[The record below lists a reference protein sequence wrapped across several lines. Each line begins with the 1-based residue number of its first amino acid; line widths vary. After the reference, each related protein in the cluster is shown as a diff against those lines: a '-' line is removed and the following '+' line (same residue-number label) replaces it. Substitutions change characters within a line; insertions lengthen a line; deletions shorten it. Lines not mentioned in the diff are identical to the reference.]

1 MSIDIPNID
10 QSDARPREN
19 NQFRFVWNVLANYWP
34 WLLAGTVLGMIVAA
48 IISVLTYQVR
58 TQEFGAFADLVVKP
72 SQWEKDILSK
82 VGGDPLFTL
91 SPQKL
96 VENTSVRTLA
106 EEAARAM
113 VQAGIAEGSEF
124 GAIVGDDAV
133 QSKAGELAGRLR
145 LSADKDAQKVRIE
158 AIGCASQ
165 EEANQLAEYAAR
177 VFMDQTRRMRLQD
190 EEKLHEYYV
199 NRCSTLREEL
209 ITAQKAVLEY
219 EKNLGFQTMGSLNED
234 MAAKFK
240 ELNELQ
246 ITKEE
251 VQTRLEELAGRLA
264 STGAELSEALTQ
276 PTDQVVDRLF
286 EEMDE
291 LLKERL
297 TKSAVYQPTHPDMV
311 ELEEQIAEQQQ
322 IILETVKALDSGTA
336 GGSNVWKQRQEV
348 YRQQINL
355 RMQLDSLE
363 VREASLRRMLEEI
376 VPQIPELANKNLE
389 YERLVNERERIHEEF
404 SDSRER
410 EFSLRTALDN
420 ERGQVERYEPVGALV
435 MPHDIAGRRW
445 VNIAIGAILGFIL
458 AFSAC
463 LMTEYSDTSI
473 RSVED
478 VTATV
483 NIEVIGTIP
492 KMKFGAPRRFGTSR
506 SMYVSTVDEE
516 QVDACIVT
524 QHDPK
529 SPISE
534 AYRALRT
541 NFQFATIKQRPRTLM
556 VTSAVPGEGKT
567 TTVVNMAVTMADQ
580 GMRVLVVDTDLR
592 RPNVHRVLRM
602 ERGPGLADVL
612 REGLDLKSVIR
623 PTRIQNLWVVS
634 SGRVPPNPSELIGSD
649 RMAQVMAE
657 LSDQFDLVI
666 CDAPSVLVVTDPVLL
681 ATHVDTCILVCAA
694 GFARRETIS
703 RAAKLLQ
710 TAQANITG
718 VVLNGLETTR
728 RNYYYYYY
736 YYEEGGRI
744 RRKWRNFY

>member
-1 MSIDIPNID
+1 MSIDIPNLD
-10 QSDARPREN
+10 QSDTRTREN
-19 NQFRFVWNVLANYWP
+19 NQFRFVWNVLANYWL
-34 WLLAGTVLGMIVAA
+34 WLLLGAIVGMLIAGLF
-48 IISVLTYQVR
+48 SFLTYQSR
-58 TQEFGAFADLVVKP
+58 DREFGAFADLVVKP

-82 VGGDPLFTL
+82 VGGEPLFTL
-91 SPQKL
+91 SPEKL
-96 VENTSVRTLA
+96 VESTSIRTLA
-106 EEAARAM
+106 EEVARA
-113 VQAGIAEGSEF
+113 VIQAGIADGGDY

-133 QSKAGELAGRLR
+133 QAKAGELAGRLR
-145 LSADKDAQKVRIE
+145 LSADRDAQKVRLE
-158 AIGCASQ
+158 TTGCASQ
-165 EEANQLAEYAAR
+165 SEANQLAEYAAR
-177 VFMDQTRRMRLQD
+177 VFMDQTRRLRLRD
-190 EEKLHEYYV
+190 EEKLHEYYI

-209 ITAQKAVLEY
+209 IGAQKAVLEY

-251 VQTRLEELAGRLA
+251 VETRLLELAERLA
-264 STGAELSEALTQ
+264 SSSAELPEALNQ
-276 PTDQVVDRLF
+276 PTDQVVDQLF
-286 EEMDE
+286 QEMDE

-297 TKSAVYQPTHPDMV
+297 TKSAVYQPSHPEMA
-311 ELEEQIAEQQQ
+311 EIEERIAEQQDL
-322 IILETVKALDSGTA
+322 ILDTVKSLDAGAS
-336 GGSNVWKQRQEV
+336 GGSNVWKQRQEI
-348 YRQQINL
+348 YQQQINL

-376 VPQIPELANKNLE
+376 VPRIPELANKNLE

-404 SDSRER
+404 SDVRER

-435 MPHDIAGRRW
+435 IPHDIAGRRW

-473 RSVED
+473 RTVED
-478 VTATV
+478 VTAIV

-492 KMKFGAPRRFGTSR
+492 KMRFGTPRRFGASR
-506 SMYVSTVDEE
+506 PMYVSTVDEE

-612 REGLDLKSVIR
+612 REGLDLKTVIR
-623 PTRIQNLWVVS
+623 PTRIQNLWIVS

-649 RMAQVMAE
+649 RMAQVMTE

-710 TAQANITG
+710 TAQANVTG

>member
-1 MSIDIPNID
+1 MSLDVPPLE
-10 QSDARPREN
+10 QGDARPREN
-19 NQFRFVWNVLANYWP
+19 NQFHFVWNVLVNYWV
-34 WLLAGTVLGMIVAA
+34 WLLTGMAIGMAA
-48 IISVLTYQVR
+48 ALIIGLITTQVR
-58 TQEFGAFADLVVKP
+58 AREYGAFAELVVKP

-82 VGGDPLFTL
+82 VGGVPLFTL
-91 SPQKL
+91 SPEKL
-96 VENTSVRTLA
+96 VESTSIRTLA
-106 EEAARAM
+106 EKVARRVVEAS
-113 VQAGIAEGSEF
+113 IAEGGEYA
-124 GAIVGDDAV
+124 AIVGDDAI
-133 QSKAGELAGRLR
+133 QAKASQIASRLR
-145 LSADKDAQKVRIE
+145 LTAEKEAQKVRIE
-158 AIGCASQ
+158 ITGFSAQ
-165 EEANQLAEYAAR
+165 TEANMLAEYAAR
-177 VFMDQTRRMRLQD
+177 VFMDETRRMRLQD
-190 EEKLHEYYV
+190 EQKLHDYYV
-199 NRCSTLREEL
+199 KRCDSLREAL
-209 ITAQKAVLEY
+209 IAAQKAVLEY
-219 EKNLGFQTMGSLNED
+219 EKNLGFQTMGALNED

-240 ELNELQ
+240 ELNEIQ

-251 VQTRLEELAGRLA
+251 IQTRLTELA
-264 STGAELSEALTQ
+264 STLAATGDELSAAISQ
-276 PTDQVVDRLF
+276 PTDDVVSRLF
-286 EEMDE
+286 EELDD
-291 LLKERL
+291 LLKDRL
-297 TKSAVYQPTHPDMV
+297 TKSAVYQPSHPDMI
-311 ELEEQIAEQQQ
+311 EIEERIAEQQQ
-322 IILETVKALDSGTA
+322 VILETVKQLDAGST

-348 YRQQINL
+348 YRQQMNL
-355 RMQLDSLE
+355 RMQLDGLE
-363 VREASLRRMLEEI
+363 VRESSLRRMLEEI

-389 YERLVNERERIHEEF
+389 YERLVSERERIHEEF
-404 SDSRER
+404 SDARER

-435 MPHDIAGRRW
+435 LPHDIAGRQW
-445 VNIAIGAILGFIL
+445 VNVVIGGILGLIL

-473 RSVED
+473 RNVED
-478 VTATV
+478 ITAAV
-483 NIEVIGTIP
+483 NLEVIGTIP
-492 KMKFGAPRRFGTSR
+492 KMRFGTPRGFASAR

-541 NFQFATIKQRPRTLM
+541 NFQFATMKKKPRTLM

-612 REGLDLKSVIR
+612 REGLELKGVIR
-623 PTRIQNLWVVS
+623 PTRIQNLWIVS
-634 SGRVPPNPSELIGSD
+634 SGRVPPNPSELIGSE
-649 RMAQVMAE
+649 RMTQVMNE
-657 LSDQFDLVI
+657 LSEQFDLVI
-666 CDAPSVLVVTDPVLL
+666 CDAPSILVVTDPVLL
-681 ATHVDTCILVCAA
+681 ATHVDNCVLVCAA
-694 GFARRETIS
+694 GFARRETVS
-703 RAAKLLQ
+703 RASKLLQ
-710 TAQANITG
+710 TAQADIAG